1 MNRSSIFY
9 TITFIFIFAG
19 VSVILGFLWLIEY
32 DQQNYTRELNT
43 KYSLIANAR
52 LLNFAGIIS
61 EREFEE
67 QTKNY
72 NKMEPILE
80 VRQIRRILFGGE
92 VLARVEV

>member
-1 MNRSSIFY
+1 MNKSSIFY

-52 LLNFAGIIS
+52 LLNFAGVIS
-61 EREFEE
+61 E
-67 QTKNY
+67 KNL
-72 NKMEPILE
+72 KS
-80 VRQIRRILFGGE
+80 RQKIIIKWMR
-92 VLARVEV
+92 

>member
-1 MNRSSIFY
+1 MNKSSIFY

-52 LLNFAGIIS
+52 LLNFAGVIS
-61 EREFEE
+61 E
-67 QTKNY
+67 KNL
-72 NKMEPILE
+72 KS
-80 VRQIRRILFGGE
+80 RQKL
-92 VLARVEV
+92 

>member
-52 LLNFAGIIS
+52 LLNLQG
-61 EREFEE
+61 
-67 QTKNY
+67 
-72 NKMEPILE
+72 
-80 VRQIRRILFGGE
+80 
-92 VLARVEV
+92 